1 MQNCKILPQGP
12 YPSAQELAHRQSRE
26 SESEQTSSATYR
38 LAFQDQ
44 DFLLRRELRPTR
56 IQLEMLKPELTLQD
70 HGVESTVVIYGS
82 ARIPDP
88 ETARARVSSL
98 QQELEQSPG
107 DPKLDREL
115 KRARRDL
122 DNSSYYQEARK
133 LGRII
138 ASNSDS
144 KLLVITGGGSG
155 IMEAANRGAHDAG
168 AKSIGLNIVLEH
180 EQVPNQYVSPELC
193 FQFHYFAT
201 RKMHFMIRSKG
212 LVAFPGGFGT
222 LDEVFETLTLLQ
234 TRKIKPIPVILFG
247 RNFWQRLLNFEVLVE
262 EGTINQQDLE
272 LFHFVE
278 TAEQAWE
285 IIAGFNGLAKPA

>member
-88 ETARARVSSL
+88 ETARTRVSSL

-144 KLLVITGGGSG
+144 KLLVITGGGPG

>member
-144 KLLVITGGGSG
+144 KLLVITGGGPG

-278 TAEQAWE
+278 AAEQAWE

>member
-88 ETARARVSSL
+88 ETARTRVSSL

-107 DPKLDREL
+107 DPRLDREL

-144 KLLVITGGGSG
+144 KLLVITGGGPG

>member
-88 ETARARVSSL
+88 ETARTRVSSL

-107 DPKLDREL
+107 DPRLDREL

-144 KLLVITGGGSG
+144 KLLVITGGGPG

-247 RNFWQRLLNFEVLVE
+247 RKFWQRLLNFEVLVE